1 MPQNN
6 QKLKGDSACTCKVC
20 YLNALTTLTSLCCK
34 FVCTAVCQSFN
45 SLLKFEP
52 SFTRKIKGMI
62 DKFTFKN
69 DKSVPKHR
77 GTGIITKADLGT
89 YSILSMGKIDKRPRT
104 NFKKQSFST
113 V

>member
-1 MPQNN
+1 M
-6 QKLKGDSACTCKVC
+6 
-20 YLNALTTLTSLCCK
+20 
-34 FVCTAVCQSFN
+34 
-45 SLLKFEP
+45 
-52 SFTRKIKGMI
+52 RKIKGMI
-62 DKFTFKN
+62 DKNLINLIKITFKN